1 MPAISSLRSQR
12 LSELRH
18 DIEKQYVTFRLRLA
32 WFIVPIESIYR
43 VIPLEKH
50 IPRITLA
57 GKSVPLIDLGKILF
71 GQTKVQVNNI
81 PQLVVNGSIVSSK
94 PSLIIVCNQNKDLI
108 GILSNSQPALQ
119 RVAQD
124 QIVPIPPTYSER
136 WTVEFISSMTL
147 PSEDLPSLFE
157 INSDRLISTA
167 LKKNK

>member
-71 GQTKVQVNNI
+71 GQTAME
-81 PQLVVNGSIVSSK
+81 S
-94 PSLIIVCNQNKDLI
+94 
-108 GILSNSQPALQ
+108 
-119 RVAQD
+119 
-124 QIVPIPPTYSER
+124 
-136 WTVEFISSMTL
+136 
-147 PSEDLPSLFE
+147 
-157 INSDRLISTA
+157 
-167 LKKNK
+167 